1 MFLSETRKKI
11 PLALSLFSPLKG
23 FSFPRIIDEN
33 MAPKTDNTEAIVLNF
48 VNEQN
53 RPLNTQNAA
62 DALQKFSL
70 KKTAVQ
76 KALDSLADAGK
87 ITFKEYGKQKLY
99 IARQDQFE
107 IPNTE
112 ELALMK
118 EENAKLQEQVQE
130 KRKTISE
137 VESEIKSL
145 QSNLTL
151 EEIQEKD
158 AKLRKEVKE
167 MEEKL
172 IKLREGV
179 TLVRP
184 EDKKAVED
192 MYSDKINQWR
202 KRKRM
207 FRDVWDTVTENFP
220 RDIKEF
226 KEELGVEYDEDVG
239 LSLQAYSDLIPHGK
253 KRGRGQ

>member
-1 MFLSETRKKI
+1 
-11 PLALSLFSPLKG
+11 
-23 FSFPRIIDEN
+23 
-33 MAPKTDNTEAIVLNF
+33 
-48 VNEQN
+48 
-53 RPLNTQNAA
+53 
-62 DALQKFSL
+62 
-70 KKTAVQ
+70 
-76 KALDSLADAGK
+76 
-87 ITFKEYGKQKLY
+87 
-99 IARQDQFE
+99 
-107 IPNTE
+107 
-112 ELALMK
+112 
-118 EENAKLQEQVQE
+118 
-130 KRKTISE
+130 
-137 VESEIKSL
+137 
-145 QSNLTL
+145 
-151 EEIQEKD
+151 
-158 AKLRKEVKE
+158 

-172 IKLREGV
+172 VKLREGV

-239 LSLQAYSDLIPHGK
+239 LSLHAYSDLIPHGK